1 MSKMDKE
8 LIDHIKNKLASHEE
22 AYTPGAWERFAAQD
36 EKKRRG
42 FFYWPLW
49 SAAAILLIF
58 GGILLFQNNKTTLQN
73 GLAKNLKSENRNSDT
88 ADDKENGQTDR
99 ALVVAK
105 RNGIIKKTNNANK
118 TTGSKPLSGY
128 NEGDLAAR
136 VTEQVSLSVTNLS
149 NGDLTAQ
156 PQLNATIYS
165 NRIALTP
172 ADLNMQISNG
182 RTQTASGKV
191 SFEQLLERDSYNNK
205 LAKNA
210 RNKSTD
216 KWQPGVYVAP
226 SMGNDNKVN
235 MNYGFSLSYRVND
248 KLSLNS
254 GIAYAAL
261 SSTSGSATSNSN
273 MMSDAQASASLSSKS
288 SAYSTSSKNLE
299 SVNAV
304 LNGINIP
311 LELKYSISKKI
322 YTGIGISALAILN
335 NKQNN
340 NYLVSSTQN
349 TTVANTLGYSEQKM
363 LIVTERVSEQQT
375 ESTSVTDKYIGF
387 YNFSLG
393 YKQKIAGKKNF
404 AVEPFLRIPMKTFS
418 SDNLN
423 LTNGG
428 LRLKLDF

>member
-22 AYTPGAWERFAAQD
+22 VYTPGAWERFAAQED
-36 EKKRRG
+36 KKRRG

-49 SAAAILLIF
+49 SAAAIILVLAGIF
-58 GGILLFQNNKTTLQN
+58 FLQNNKTNHQDSIV
-73 GLAKNLKSENRNSDT
+73 KNQKPD
-88 ADDKENGQTDR
+88 
-99 ALVVAK
+99 
-105 RNGIIKKTNNANK
+105 NNKPNYTKNK
-118 TTGSKPLSGY
+118 TLNQPEDALGHATPKHAHTQTSERDIRIALNPALSKNENSLFTGATEQASLSG
-128 NEGDLAAR
+128 NIGNDDLIHPS
-136 VTEQVSLSVTNLS
+136 Q
-149 NGDLTAQ
+149 LTG
-156 PQLNATIYS
+156 TVYS
-165 NRIALTP
+165 NRIAVTP

-182 RTQTASGKV
+182 RKQAASKKV
-191 SFEQLLERDSYNNK
+191 TFEQLLERDSYNNR
-205 LAKNA
+205 LVKNEVT
-210 RNKSTD
+210 KSRD
-216 KWQPGVYVAP
+216 KWEPGVYVAP

-261 SSTSGSATSNSN
+261 SSTSGTSLSNSSVMN
-273 MMSDAQASASLSSKS
+273 DAPAAASLSSKS

-322 YTGIGISALAILN
+322 YTGVGVSALAILN

-340 NYLVSSTQN
+340 NYLVSNTQN

-393 YKQKIAGKKNF
+393 YKQKIAGKKSF
-404 AVEPFLRIPMKTFS
+404 AVEPFLRVPMKTFS
-418 SDNLN
+418 KDNLN